1 MNNTPSNSNLPSTP
15 NTPTNSVSTIPSTTD
30 RPFRPGSNFR
40 RGDNNGGGSR
50 FDRNSNSRLRN
61 GKKRENNR
69 RTEVPDEFESQVI
82 QVRRISKTVSGGK
95 IMRFSALIV
104 AGDKK
109 GKVGYGLGKGRDFQ
123 EAVAKGT
130 RQAKN
135 SIIKLDISDDLS
147 LKFPSQFK
155 YKSVK
160 LFLKPAQ
167 SGTGL
172 IAGSYLRPVLQL
184 SGIQNIYSKI
194 IGSNNKVVGVR
205 AIMEALKASYT
216 VQS

>member
-1 MNNTPSNSNLPSTP
+1 MNNTPEKTNSNPVFKP
-15 NTPTNSVSTIPSTTD
+15 NTNPTSSTNPAATQATGAAS
-30 RPFRPGSNFR
+30 SNFR
-40 RGDNNGGGSR
+40 RGGPNDRPR
-50 FDRNSNSRLRN
+50 FDRNSPASRLRN
-61 GKKRENNR
+61 GKKRETNR

-104 AGDKK
+104 SGDKK

-123 EAVAKGT
+123 EAVAKAT

-147 LKFPSQFK
+147 IKFPSQFK
-155 YKSVK
+155 YKAVK

-205 AIMEALKASYT
+205 AIIEALKASYT
-216 VQS
+216 V